1 MDQQHQPSEQRYYQ
15 KMDDQTRKELEDLE
29 TRARVLT
36 GTVLAVIALVATY
49 GLQLVEGTLSRPA
62 AHFYPWLAA
71 VLFFLAGQLI
81 AIIWYRAVKLRLESL
96 IPLIEAE
103 AVTRAREQLI
113 SAEGAAGSAVPV
125 EEANET

>member
-1 MDQQHQPSEQRYYQ
+1 MDQEHQPAEKRIYQ
-15 KMDDQTRKELEDLE
+15 KMDDQTKKELDDLE

-103 AVTRAREQLI
+103 AVTKAREQLI
-113 SAEGAAGSAVPV
+113 SAEGAVSAVAP
-125 EEANET
+125 EEANES